1 MIMITLT
8 FILVCAIPTT
18 LGFATPSQQRQ
29 RRPLLSQTLN
39 NILSARRSSSIV
51 TTVGQRQPTAPATQ
65 ATASR
70 RATQLY
76 NFYDDWSNDLLSSSQ
91 SDYTYDE
98 LILFLDEECIEQCL
112 EELMDSEY
120 GKTMFGRH
128 DMPAS
133 VGITGEIEFVSLE
146 GPEAVLSLTGKFW
159 HRRETVLGK
168 AAMYLNARIPELT
181 SIQVSSPSELAD
193 YEDIEDE
200 FTGAIVGREDK
211 RAPDFNGD
219 RETMEYQGLDPDARG
234 PFVFSAGGGSM
245 IRPA

>member
-1 MIMITLT
+1 MTMIVITLT
-8 FILVCAIPTT
+8 FILLVCAIPAT

-29 RRPLLSQTLN
+29 QRPLLSRPLNN
-39 NILSARRSSSIV
+39 NILSVRRSSSIV
-51 TTVGQRQPTAPATQ
+51 TTVRQQPATV
-65 ATASR
+65 SR
-70 RATQLY
+70 RATRLY

-98 LILFLDEECIEQCL
+98 LILFLDEDCIEQCL

-120 GKTMFGRH
+120 GKTMFGKH

-146 GPEAVLSLTGKFW
+146 GPEAVLFLTGKFW

-234 PFVFSAGGGSM
+234 PFLFSAGGGSM